1 MTRKSEL
8 DYVQWMKDA
17 DPSYEVTETLLPSEA
32 NVITYDDL
40 IEDQD
45 RAVATL
51 LKETM

>member
-1 MTRKSEL
+1 MTTTTKQD
-8 DYVQWMKDA
+8 DYVVV
-17 DPSYEVTETLLPSEA
+17 EELLPSEA
-32 NVITYDDL
+32 AVITYDDL